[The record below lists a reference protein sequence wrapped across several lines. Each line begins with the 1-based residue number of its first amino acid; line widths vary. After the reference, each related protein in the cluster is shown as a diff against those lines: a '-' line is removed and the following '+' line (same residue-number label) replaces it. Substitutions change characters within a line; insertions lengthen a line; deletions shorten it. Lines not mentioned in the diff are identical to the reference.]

1 MTRVITS
8 RNIQL
13 LTCVCAVLAIVVFFK
28 SFWVTEDAF
37 IGYRV
42 LEQFRIGN
50 GPVWNAGIRVQI
62 FSCIGWFYL
71 LVIAGF
77 FIHNIF
83 MSLVVV
89 NTAVFAFFLFTAKKV
104 FGVTVEFCL
113 FILFLLMSNS
123 FYDYTSS
130 GLDNILGF
138 AFILY
143 LYYRYKA
150 QLGFVKET
158 LPKKEF
164 YTITFLTSMIVFAR
178 PDLILFSVPPFL
190 YVVYKYLPKISL
202 LFKAGLLAA
211 LPVVAWL
218 LFSIVYYGKPLPN
231 TAYLKIFN
239 GIPEDI
245 VLASGI
251 NYLLQHTVF
260 DPYMLAT
267 IGLGFI
273 GGLFFLEPWKKA
285 FAVGMMAYF
294 CYVISIGGE
303 YMLGRFLSYPFLVAA
318 LLLTEIFRKFS
329 LSENKIKNRLKFL
342 ITIFVVFGLTT
353 TENPITRPWT
363 YGRHLPWSVTQDA
376 DIQAMG
382 VVNMRKAY
390 YSTSS
395 AAWFYNEART
405 ATANQDSDVRFGV
418 DLKKSGDKVA
428 VIGATGA
435 TGYYAGTE
443 IVLLDYFGLTD
454 PFVAMLPSVRMN
466 FTSHFEKELPEGY
479 FESFLDEKNT
489 LKDQKLDEYYR
500 HIKLITT
507 SKDLFTLERFKAI
520 YKLNTGQYDY
530 LLEDYRKD
538 IERKRNFKI
547 HTYKVW
553 GADIEKII
561 FEKLGLIPSIEAVN

>member
-1 MTRVITS
+1 MARVITS
-8 RNIQL
+8 RGIQL
-13 LTCVCAVLAIVVFFK
+13 LTYACIALAVIIFFK

-37 IGYRV
+37 IGYRILDQV
-42 LEQFRIGN
+42 RIGN
-50 GPVWNAGIRVQI
+50 GPVWNAGIRTQI

-71 LVIAGF
+71 FVVVGF
-77 FIHNIF
+77 FTHNIF
-83 MSLVVV
+83 ITLVIV
-89 NTAVFAFFLFTAKKV
+89 NTAVFAFFLVTAKKI

-113 FILFLLMSNS
+113 FILILLMSSS

-150 QLGFVKET
+150 QLGFTKET
-158 LPKKEF
+158 LPQKEF
-164 YTITFLTSMIVFAR
+164 YVITFLTAIIVFAR

-190 YVVYKYLPKISL
+190 YMVYKYLPKISL
-202 LFKAGLLAA
+202 LFKAGTLAA

-239 GIPEDI
+239 GIPEDV

-251 NYLLQHTVF
+251 NYLLQHMVF
-260 DPYMLAT
+260 DPYMLAA
-267 IGLGFI
+267 IGFGFI
-273 GGLFFLEPWKKA
+273 GSLLFLEPWKKA
-285 FAVGMMAYF
+285 FAVGMVVYF

-318 LLLTEIFRKFS
+318 LLLAEIFKKFS
-329 LSENKIKNRLKFL
+329 LSESRIKNKLKVL
-342 ITIFVVFGLTT
+342 IPIFVVLGLTT
-353 TENPITRPWT
+353 TENPVTRPWA
-363 YGRHLPWSVTQDA
+363 YGRNLPWSETQDA
-376 DIQAMG
+376 DIQTMG
-382 VVNMRKAY
+382 VVDMRKAY

-395 AAWFYNEART
+395 IAWFNNEART

-428 VIGATGA
+428 VIGATDA

-443 IVLLDYFGLTD
+443 ILLLDYFGLTD
-454 PFVAMLPSVRMN
+454 PFIVMLPSVRMN

-489 LKDQKLDEYYR
+489 LKDKKLDEYYR
-500 HIKLITT
+500 HIKFITT
-507 SKDLFTLERFKAI
+507 SKELFTLERFKAI
-520 YKLNTGQYDY
+520 YRLNTGQYDY
-530 LLEDYRKD
+530 LLEDYREE
-538 IERKRNFKI
+538 IERKRDFKI

-553 GADIEKII
+553 GTDIEKIL
-561 FEKLGLIPSIEAVN
+561 FEKLGLIP

>member
-1 MTRVITS
+1 MARVITS
-8 RNIQL
+8 RGIQL
-13 LTCVCAVLAIVVFFK
+13 LTYACIALAVIIFFK

-37 IGYRV
+37 IGYRILDQV
-42 LEQFRIGN
+42 RIGN
-50 GPVWNAGIRVQI
+50 GPVWNAGIRTQI

-71 LVIAGF
+71 FVVVGF
-77 FIHNIF
+77 FTHNIF
-83 MSLVVV
+83 ITLVIV
-89 NTAVFAFFLFTAKKV
+89 NTAVFAFFLVTAKKI

-113 FILFLLMSNS
+113 FILILLMSSS

-150 QLGFVKET
+150 QLGFTKET
-158 LPKKEF
+158 LPQKEF
-164 YTITFLTSMIVFAR
+164 YVITFLTAIIVFAR

-190 YVVYKYLPKISL
+190 YMVYKYLPKISL
-202 LFKAGLLAA
+202 LFKAGTLAA

-239 GIPEDI
+239 GIPEDV

-251 NYLLQHTVF
+251 NYLLQHMVF
-260 DPYMLAT
+260 DPYMLAA
-267 IGLGFI
+267 IGFGFI
-273 GGLFFLEPWKKA
+273 GSLLFLEPWKKA
-285 FAVGMMAYF
+285 FAVGMVVYF

-318 LLLTEIFRKFS
+318 LLLAEIFKKFS
-329 LSENKIKNRLKFL
+329 LSESRIKNKLKVL
-342 ITIFVVFGLTT
+342 IPIFVVLGLTT
-353 TENPITRPWT
+353 TENPVTRPWA
-363 YGRHLPWSVTQDA
+363 YGRNLPWSETQDA
-376 DIQAMG
+376 DIQTMG
-382 VVNMRKAY
+382 VVDMRKAY

-395 AAWFYNEART
+395 IAWFNNEART

-443 IVLLDYFGLTD
+443 ILLLDYFGLTD
-454 PFVAMLPSVRMN
+454 PFIVMLPSVRMN

-489 LKDQKLDEYYR
+489 LKDKKLDEYYR
-500 HIKLITT
+500 HIKFITT
-507 SKDLFTLERFKAI
+507 SKELFTLERFKAI
-520 YKLNTGQYDY
+520 YRLNTGQYDY
-530 LLEDYRKD
+530 LLEDYREE
-538 IERKRNFKI
+538 IERKRDFKI

-553 GADIEKII
+553 GTDIEKIL
-561 FEKLGLIPSIEAVN
+561 FEKLGLIP